1 MDVIGHEHVRVYG
14 AVFLQADL
22 SQLVEVSN
30 PVNVREEARL
40 AIIPALDH
48 ALRHSWKVDPWSTG
62 HGVDFDLSCPMLS
75 PARRRVDRRLPSQ
88 HVGKIRNCT
97 PTLVYDPC
105 FLFLFSCFYSGQC
118 VASLRH
124 GRYDLRKYSR
134 PTRGKA

>member
-1 MDVIGHEHVRVYG
+1 VYG

-40 AIIPALDH
+40 AIIPALDD

-75 PARRRVDRRLPSQ
+75 PTRRRVDRRLPPQ

-97 PTLVYDPC
+97 LTPFFFFTPFFPSPDLLAGAPT
-105 FLFLFSCFYSGQC
+105 G
-118 VASLRH
+118 
-124 GRYDLRKYSR
+124 
-134 PTRGKA
+134 